1 VHKGCHSCLGPS
13 TALRAR
19 FSTSLKPSYTARVNF
34 VARFFTSFTNGG
46 FTSRPGSAVC

>member
-1 VHKGCHSCLGPS
+1 MAPQPS
-13 TALRAR
+13 D
-19 FSTSLKPSYTARVNF
+19 SLDDFGYTARVNS